1 MVESNVGLGS
11 ALAEGT
17 SLRGDFG
24 NPISRGMQLNMQN
37 DFAQLQQEQAKQAKL
52 AKVEEDI
59 AKFSSID
66 SGQWYDQERGR
77 KVKKYIDENM
87 AKAIEAKRSGNH
99 VEAERIKQ
107 QIKNEVQVQRGVDM
121 DHRSLNKPSSKSVTK
136 LQAQKDYNAGGGVN
150 AMMEDLRKYGDFSY
164 VEDIDEESGSFKI
177 KDIPNPRL
185 GSTISREIKTRIAPL
200 AKTKAMGKSGT
211 ANLYGIDKDS
221 DAYKQERQAIID
233 KVLLDRNAV
242 YATMHTP
249 EFKAYYDDFLGK
261 LGIDHEEA
269 NQADIDE
276 AVEGYVSKV
285 YDMEEAKNYVKEE
298 KISSGGSSKTNSNYF
313 LGGKNVGRWTFTP
326 NENGATKVEVE
337 GNASA
342 SPIFS
347 GFIGDKKV
355 DKKLLKPIVKYI
367 GDDMFEV
374 SGLEDIRGILV
385 PTKEPIRIPKSEI
398 VNIFK
403 LSEDGLKANFAGYKP
418 KGAAPKAQGKKES
431 YPSWKAKNPSGTPA
445 QYKTYLKS

>member
-87 AKAIEAKRSGNH
+87 AKAIEAKRSGNA

-107 QIKNEVQVQRGVDM
+107 KIKNEIQVQRGVDM

-298 KISSGGSSKTNSNYF
+298 KISKSSSSGNDQSKYF
-313 LGGKNVGRWTFTP
+313 LDGKNKGRWNFTP
-326 NENGATKVEVE
+326 IGGGAIEVEVE
-337 GNASA
+337 GNPSA
-342 SPIFS
+342 TPIFNGYINGEKAS
-347 GFIGDKKV
+347 R
-355 DKKLLKPIVKYI
+355 KLVKPNVKYI
-367 GDDMFEV
+367 GDDTFEV
-374 SGLEDIRGILV
+374 SGLMDTGKMGILV
-385 PTKEPIRIPKSEI
+385 QSEPIKVSKSGI
-398 VNIFK
+398 ISVFGLN
-403 LSEDGLKANFAGYKP
+403 EDGLVNKFGYKP
-418 KGAAPKAQGKKES
+418 KGAAPKAQAPKENKWS
-431 YPSWKAKNPSGTPA
+431 NYRRK
-445 QYKTYLKS
+445 